1 MDKVDI
7 ALCSLNKIFGFHP
20 VAGRR
25 LLKAVGNPYDLF
37 DMDRGS
43 LKAVSGGILG
53 KEELDRVFDETAE
66 ELEMLSRQGS
76 RFVGMDRLPELLLDC
91 TDPPLGLYVKSS
103 SPVEEI
109 FGNRHFVAVVGTR
122 DMSHYG
128 QQWCR
133 RLTRAAAQA
142 RERPTIVSGLALG
155 VDITAH
161 RTALECGAPT
171 IAVLPTGLDRVYP
184 WRHEAYADEICA
196 APGSALVSDY
206 PPGTVPLK
214 TNFLRRNRIIAGL
227 SQAVLLVESKIHGG
241 GMMTA
246 RLAHSYGRTVL
257 ALPGR
262 ADDLRSEGCLRLISD
277 QVAELVYSEKDLLH
291 KLGFETPVQGPVSP
305 RRSPEEIF
313 AGRLPPED
321 LGAISA
327 IYGMV
332 ATGEGIGR
340 DELSSLS
347 GLPASRVQAMITLLE
362 TEGLVQSD
370 ILGRCSLVF

>member
-25 LLKAVGNPYDLF
+25 LLKAVGSPYDLF

-91 TDPPLGLYVKSS
+91 ADPPLGLYVKSS
-103 SPVEEI
+103 SPIEEI

-291 KLGFETPVQGPVSP
+291 KLGFETPLQGPVST

-327 IYGMV
+327 IYGMI
-332 ATGEGIGR
+332 ATREGIGR
-340 DELSSLS
+340 DEISSLS